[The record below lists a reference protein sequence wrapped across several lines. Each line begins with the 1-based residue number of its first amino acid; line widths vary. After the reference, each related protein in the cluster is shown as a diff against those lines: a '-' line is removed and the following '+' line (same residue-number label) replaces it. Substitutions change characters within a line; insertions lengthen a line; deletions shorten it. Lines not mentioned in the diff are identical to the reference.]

1 MTFEQ
6 YQTRI
11 QEYLEIIP
19 ESYFKNLQ
27 GVHVFPEVKPDP
39 HESGLVRMGEYLDP
53 GFESFMDGRTHIGR
67 HINMYYGSFAVV
79 ARGRHDFDWDE
90 EIWETLTHELQH
102 HIESQANDRTLI
114 EWDRQQLEKF
124 RAQKAQGQHWQDFS

>member
-1 MTFEQ
+1 
-6 YQTRI
+6 
-11 QEYLEIIP
+11 
-19 ESYFKNLQ
+19 
-27 GVHVFPEVKPDP
+27 
-39 HESGLVRMGEYLDP
+39 
-53 GFESFMDGRTHIGR
+53 
-67 HINMYYGSFAVV
+67 MYYGSFAVV